1 MFREMRRKR
10 QELPREEVLSMQGEN
25 HYLLDSYDK
34 NGQYSTLGKGKY

>member
-1 MFREMRRKR
+1 
-10 QELPREEVLSMQGEN
+10 MQGEN